1 MICAHISHV
10 LLFFLVFCQP
20 HPTHES
26 QLCECFDINAIYL
39 LIFWRDFLVHLT
51 LTFENVFFQCGTS
64 LLASAG
70 GRFVIDTWYKQLM

>member
-26 QLCECFDINAIYL
+26 QLCGCFDINAIYL

-51 LTFENVFFQCGTS
+51 LTFENAFFQCGTS